1 MFTPVALLL
10 SYSFV
15 SACTALIM
23 TTGVT
28 CNGFGML
35 FLNGRVNRV
44 CLSGHVYLVLMQA
57 PCHYCFVF
65 FLHCFLCASVQCY
78 FVSCHVLT
86 YLYFCTNLF
95 F

>member
-35 FLNGRVNRV
+35 FLNGRVNHV
-44 CLSGHVYLVLMQA
+44 CLNGHVYRVLMQA
-57 PCHYCFVF
+57 PCHYCFC
-65 FLHCFLCASVQCY
+65 FLHCLFSLCLSSMLFCVLSCANISLFLY
-78 FVSCHVLT
+78 
-86 YLYFCTNLF
+86 
-95 F
+95 